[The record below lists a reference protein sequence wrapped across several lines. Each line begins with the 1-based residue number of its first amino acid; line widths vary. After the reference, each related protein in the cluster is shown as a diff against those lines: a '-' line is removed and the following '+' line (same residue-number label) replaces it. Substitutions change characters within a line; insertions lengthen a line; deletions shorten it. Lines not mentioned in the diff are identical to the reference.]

1 MKASVFLTTALV
13 GLLAVPAVASA
24 QDQPWLKDRR
34 YSEGPGYR
42 VGDFEL
48 HPGVA
53 AEFGYDS
60 NFLRRSSD
68 DQATLGQNGA
78 TAANVSETIV
88 TPALRFRLTPSLS
101 FSTLGAQR
109 RETAPS
115 TSPPSVE
122 FRGGLSLTYNEY
134 IGISSDSGANSVM
147 NQQRNLGAAAD
158 LSLSILPNRPWS
170 GLLSASFARILTPG
184 DNGASA
190 PFSSQGT
197 LNRDVPTGKAE
208 LIWTPGAGLLE
219 WRLGYQFTGNLFE
232 SQSQLTNLNNQVEL
246 RGRWR
251 FLPRTSLLFDGRVG
265 FISYP
270 NPASDDPKTGS
281 TPVRTLIGINGLITP
296 SFALLAMVGWGAS
309 FYSTAVAQPS
319 GATVGKENFD
329 SVIGQAEAK
338 WFITPN
344 PSSDPN
350 AATLTL
356 SSISVGFLR
365 DFYDSYI
372 GTYFERDRGYAN
384 LSYFYGG
391 RFLLVI
397 DAGAGPL
404 VYPQMPVVQSA
415 TNLHSFSTIRVDGSV
430 FGEYRFKDSFG
441 INATFRYNQ
450 NFTSE
455 EINVLAPSGVVANP
469 PFNQQHL
476 SFQEFEAYLGARWLM

>member
-1 MKASVFLTTALV
+1 MKASVFLTTALL

-34 YSEGPGYR
+34 YTEGPGFR

-60 NFLRRSSD
+60 NYLRRSSD
-68 DQATLGQNGA
+68 DVSTATPTL
-78 TAANVSETIV
+78 TTETIV

-101 FSTLGAQR
+101 FSTLSAQR
-109 RETAPS
+109 RETAAS

-122 FRGGLSLTYNEY
+122 FRGGLSLTYNEF
-134 IGISSDSGANSVM
+134 IGISSDSGANSNM
-147 NQQRNLGAAAD
+147 SNQRNLGAAAD
-158 LSLSILPNRPWS
+158 LALTILPSRPWS
-170 GLLSASFARILTPG
+170 GILSASYARILTPG
-184 DNGASA
+184 DNGAPA
-190 PFSSQGT
+190 PLSSQGT
-197 LNRDVPTGKAE
+197 LNRDVPRAGAE
-208 LIWTPGAGLLE
+208 LIWTPGSGLLE
-219 WRLGYQFTGNLFE
+219 WRLGYQFNANLFE
-232 SQSQLTNLNNQVEL
+232 SQTQLSNLNNQVEL

-251 FLPRTSLLFDGRVG
+251 FLPRTSLLFDARVG

-270 NPASDDPKTGS
+270 NPNAEPDGSSGAVAAPKTGS
-281 TPVRTLIGINGLITP
+281 TPVRTLIGVNGLITP

-309 FYSTAVAQPS
+309 FYDTAVAPG
-319 GATVGKENFD
+319 GATVGTQNFD

-344 PSSDPN
+344 PSSDPT

-356 SSISVGFLR
+356 SSVSVGFLR

-404 VYPQMPVVQSA
+404 VYPSMPVLQGN
-415 TNLHSFSTIRVDGSV
+415 NLHSFSTVRVDGSV

-455 EINVLAPSGVVANP
+455 FIQVPNGTP
-469 PFNQQHL
+469 PLNQEHL